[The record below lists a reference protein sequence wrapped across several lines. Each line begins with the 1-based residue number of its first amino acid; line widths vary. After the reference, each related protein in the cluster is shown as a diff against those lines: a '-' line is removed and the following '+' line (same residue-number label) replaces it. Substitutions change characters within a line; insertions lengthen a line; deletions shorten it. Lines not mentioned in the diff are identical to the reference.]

1 MVSNYTEVEEDVA
14 CKIVGYINKEKLKSG
29 APLPSIRVLSKVLNT
44 NPNAVRDGLLRAQA
58 IGLVK
63 IQPRSGT
70 FVQSLN
76 FDSFADA
83 FKETIATV
91 LLQEE
96 KNLLSLIEAR
106 KLIEIELAGRAA
118 AQCHEQ
124 DMLPLYN
131 ALETMDEC
139 RNNQEEFIHADEEF
153 HLNIAKIAGNQIL
166 VVFLQ
171 ALLTILRPYRMTL
184 VRAPKE
190 MGYIDKVHWE
200 IYQSII
206 KEDVENARAKM
217 NEHLNYQRQQL
228 VDKITTVTE
237 ESSDAGKNEIS
248 TKEAGQNEPKRR

>member
-1 MVSNYTEVEEDVA
+1 MLVSPVEIEENVA
-14 CKIVGYINKEKLKSG
+14 GKIVDYINKEKLKSG

-44 NPNAVRDGLLRAQA
+44 NTNAVRDGLLRAQA

-70 FVQSLN
+70 FVQSLK

-83 FKETIATV
+83 FKETITTV

-106 KLIEIELAGRAA
+106 KLIEIELAGIAA
-118 AQCHEQ
+118 AQCHERV
-124 DMLPLYN
+124 MLPLYN
-131 ALETMDEC
+131 ALETMEEC
-139 RNNQEEFIHADEEF
+139 RNNQEEFILADEEF

-171 ALLTILRPYRMTL
+171 ALLTILRPYRMSL

-190 MGYIDKVHWE
+190 MGYIDEVHRE
-200 IYQSII
+200 IYHSII
-206 KEDVENARAKM
+206 KGDVENARARM
-217 NEHLNYQRQQL
+217 NEHLDYQIKQL
-228 VDKITTVTE
+228 VDKITTTPE
-237 ESSDAGKNEIS
+237 GSPDTDRNDIS
-248 TKEAGQNEPKRR
+248 TKETGQNEPKRR